1 MFRKCCAKYNYN
13 FQQFELT
20 QHNLRCVV
28 KGKVPNPGNQTF
40 FGHFWPKL
48 PIQKV
53 VTLPLSSLRSNN
65 VCSNR
70 NLEIKCFCGVCR
82 TFTFCNFGQ
91 CRVIFHLQCSV
102 IWRLR
107 DTEKLELV
115 ITSADA
121 FQSLDVVEKK
131 KKSRQCSHIIT
142 TSWLLSCFRSLHKR
156 LFVSCCDLYINL
168 RHFFRGLHTII
179 HLRSSLESR
188 NFRPW
193 KQSFGLLKR
202 NITQHWKCLC
212 CIKF

>member
-1 MFRKCCAKYNYN
+1 MNDVAIKQHYYKLWRFRAMFRKCCAKYNYN

-121 FQSLDVVEKK
+121 FQSLDVAEKK

-168 RHFFRGLHTII
+168 RHF
-179 HLRSSLESR
+179 LEVCT
-188 NFRPW
+188 
-193 KQSFGLLKR
+193 QSYIWDR
-202 NITQHWKCLC
+202 V
-212 CIKF
+212 